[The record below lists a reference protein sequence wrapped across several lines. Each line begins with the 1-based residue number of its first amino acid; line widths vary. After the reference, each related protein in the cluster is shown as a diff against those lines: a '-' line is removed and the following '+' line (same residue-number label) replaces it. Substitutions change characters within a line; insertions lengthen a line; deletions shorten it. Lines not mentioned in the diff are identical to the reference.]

1 MLSQLRR
8 NPGFALLPIVTLGL
22 GIGSS
27 TAVFSVV
34 NGVLL
39 QPLRFSEPDRI
50 VSLNTKSASRPTST
64 PGVTGGD
71 FVDLRAT
78 TKAFDAVS
86 VYFGGEIGVQLRDR
100 AEFAGIWWVNPEFF
114 TIFGQKPSAGA
125 VVGEAFAARHFG
137 DPARAMGQSVQVE
150 NHIYEITGILKG
162 PRFPADAEIWLPAPY
177 VPKNLHRTSYNY
189 RAVARLRTGASLGQA
204 QAALDN
210 LAAQLA
216 VAYPNSN
223 SGKTFVAVPLRDQLT
238 GNVQATLYLLLGAV
252 LLVLLI
258 ACANVSNLLLARA
271 SVRAREIAVRAAL
284 GASRSRIVRM
294 LVGESLA
301 LAVLGGVLGI
311 ALAWWGTRALVHF
324 APPNL
329 PRTGDIHVDYAV
341 LGFAMG
347 ISVLSAL
354 IFGVLPA
361 LHASRPGFSSRGVLR
376 GASHTLRNSLVIAE
390 IALSFVLATG
400 AGLFFRSFLALNAV
414 DMGFRQ
420 DHALIMYADAPAKT
434 LGEHV
439 AVSQFF
445 VDRLL
450 PQLSRLPGVQSTAAV
465 MGLPTGRYGSN
476 GSYAVIGKHVFGEGR
491 KMPESNWSLTSPR
504 YFEAMRIPLLRG
516 RDFTA
521 LDRYDAPGVII
532 ASESVVQQIFGAEHP
547 IGRQIVCGL
556 DETSMKPMTIVGVV
570 GDVRHSSPGSVPE
583 PTLYM
588 PLEQHPFHANEVQ
601 VIVRTF
607 GAPAALATAVRTAA
621 HDLNPEMAVKFTTLD
636 EMVSDSIA
644 APRFRTF
651 LASTFAVLALL
662 LAMAGIYGVMS
673 YVVTQRTSELGLRMA
688 LGAVGRDV
696 MGLVLGRASLLA
708 AAGLAIGAVLSLAV
722 SRLIGAMLFRL
733 TATDPST
740 YGMVLLAVAGIALL
754 AAAGPAWR
762 ASRIDPMVALREE

>member
-1 MLSQLRR
+1 
-8 NPGFALLPIVTLGL
+8 
-22 GIGSS
+22 
-27 TAVFSVV
+27 
-34 NGVLL
+34 
-39 QPLRFSEPDRI
+39 
-50 VSLNTKSASRPTST
+50 
-64 PGVTGGD
+64 
-71 FVDLRAT
+71 
-78 TKAFDAVS
+78 
-86 VYFGGEIGVQLRDR
+86 
-100 AEFAGIWWVNPEFF
+100 
-114 TIFGQKPSAGA
+114 
-125 VVGEAFAARHFG
+125 
-137 DPARAMGQSVQVE
+137 
-150 NHIYEITGILKG
+150 
-162 PRFPADAEIWLPAPY
+162 
-177 VPKNLHRTSYNY
+177 
-189 RAVARLRTGASLGQA
+189 
-204 QAALDN
+204 
-210 LAAQLA
+210 
-216 VAYPNSN
+216 
-223 SGKTFVAVPLRDQLT
+223 
-238 GNVQATLYLLLGAV
+238 
-252 LLVLLI
+252 
-258 ACANVSNLLLARA
+258 
-271 SVRAREIAVRAAL
+271 
-284 GASRSRIVRM
+284 M

-414 DMGFRQ
+414 DMGFRP

-439 AVSQFF
+439 AVSQSF

-696 MGLVLGRASLLA
+696 IGLVLGRASLLA

-740 YGMVLLAVAGIALL
+740 YGMVLLAVAGIVLL